1 MRIQYPATVSRDEDG
16 RYLVKFRDFGW
27 GGTDGESIEEA
38 LSEASDCLDELI
50 AVTMENDEA
59 LPVPGDMLAINT
71 YPVAPSALIAAKAA
85 IYGEQKAKRHKKT
98 ELAEMVGKDEKFI
111 RTLLDPNAGSKIQSI
126 EEVLHALGKRLV
138 ISVEDDFSIQSRQ

>member
-71 YPVAPSALIAAKAA
+71 YPVVPSALLAAKAA

-138 ISVEDDFSIQSRQ
+138 ISVEDDLSIQSR

>member
-1 MRIQYPATVSRDEDG
+1 MRIQYPATLSRDEDG

-27 GGTDGESIEEA
+27 GGTDGETIEEA

-59 LPVPGDMLAINT
+59 LPVPGDMLAVNT
-71 YPVAPSALIAAKAA
+71 YPVAPSALMAAKAA

-98 ELAEMVGKDEKFI
+98 ELAALVGKNEKFI

-138 ISVEDDFSIQSRQ
+138 ISVEDDLVTQSR